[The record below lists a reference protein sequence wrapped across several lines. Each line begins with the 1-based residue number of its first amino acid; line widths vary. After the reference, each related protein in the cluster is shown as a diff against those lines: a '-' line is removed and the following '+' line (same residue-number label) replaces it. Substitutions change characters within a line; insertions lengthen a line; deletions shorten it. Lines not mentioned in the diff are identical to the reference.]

1 MTSGGPVSS
10 SPSRISI
17 VTGGIPHYRWPFFEE
32 LVAHGVTLNVISAGV
47 LPPGILETPS
57 PSDRIHLTRL
67 PSRGPRWRRD
77 VVDALADADP
87 QVIVLEHGSSLDY
100 VWTTLLSRRPVAPRV
115 LWTHGI
121 ARQELYGG
129 RRGLASWG
137 RWTQLALADGIACYD
152 AAMARRMAARF
163 PNKVIGVA
171 PNSIDGRPLVE
182 ERARCELAGRAAV
195 RARLGLTAQLYLAG
209 LGRLVTE
216 KDFSRLLRVGA
227 RLRAGGTDVGVV
239 LIGSGPAEQALR
251 DEAAQL
257 GMRVGRDVV
266 FAGGVTEGGALARW
280 LYACDACVSPGFLGL
295 SVVDCLFAGI
305 PVLSYE
311 PTVEGPHHS
320 PEWCYLQPG
329 ITGFFAQEYT
339 DDALAEVCRR
349 YLELP
354 QQHREGI
361 RHDCALFAELN
372 LGVHKMAL
380 GMLGVVLRA
389 RRRGAAPPSG
399 RSSPPQRV

>member
-1 MTSGGPVSS
+1 MTSDGPVSS

-17 VTGGIPHYRWPFFEE
+17 VTGGIPHYRWPFFQE

-47 LPPGILETPS
+47 LPAGMLETPS
-57 PSDRIHLTRL
+57 PSDRIHVTRL

-77 VVDALADADP
+77 VVDALAEADP
-87 QVIVLEHGSSLDY
+87 QVIVLEHGASLDY
-100 VWTTLLSRRPVAPRV
+100 VWTTLLSRRPEAPRV

-129 RRGLASWG
+129 RRGPASWG
-137 RWTQLALADGIACYD
+137 RWAQLILADGIACYD

-171 PNSIDGRPLVE
+171 PNSIDGPPLLE
-182 ERARCELAGRAAV
+182 ERARCELAGQAAV
-195 RARLGLTAQLYLAG
+195 RSRLGLTARFYLAG
-209 LGRLVTE
+209 LGRLVAE
-216 KDFSRLLRVGA
+216 KDFMGLLRVA
-227 RLRAGGTDVGVV
+227 AKLRAGGMDVGVV
-239 LIGSGPAEQALR
+239 LIGSGPEERSLR

-257 GMRVGRDVV
+257 GFRIGRDAV
-266 FAGGVTEGGALARW
+266 FTGGLTDGAALARW

-305 PVLSYE
+305 PVVSYE

-320 PEWCYLQPG
+320 PEWRYLQPG
-329 ITGFFAQEYT
+329 VTGFFAQQYT
-339 DDALAEVCRR
+339 DDALADVCRR

-354 QQHREGI
+354 QHQRAGV
-361 RHDCALFAELN
+361 RNGCARFAESN
-372 LGVHKMAL
+372 LGVEKMAV
-380 GMLGVVLRA
+380 GMLDVVSRVWHRGTAA
-389 RRRGAAPPSG
+389 RTG
-399 RSSPPQRV
+399 RFSAH